1 MWRSLFIE
9 FFADIGKQKLR
20 SFLTLI
26 AIAWGTLSV
35 VLLLAF
41 GRGLGTSLME
51 GMLGAGNQVIVIYG
65 GQTSMNYEG
74 LGIGRSIRFT
84 EDDVKMLDQAIP
96 EIQYSSPQYGR
107 WGATIEY
114 GDVRTNAYM
123 EGVNPD
129 FQIMRTMYNTQGG
142 RFINEKDV
150 DEARRVLF
158 LGNDIAEQVFGE
170 EDPIGK
176 EVILNNTP
184 FTVVGTMQ
192 SKMQTSMNNGP
203 DAERAIIP
211 YTTFRNI
218 YGNRNV
224 GSILI
229 RPQDP
234 SQQELIKTK
243 VTNLLSAKYKFDP
256 SDEQAMPMWDFIE
269 MEEMNQKV
277 ATGLEIFLFTVGFFT
292 LMIAGVGV
300 ANIMFVVVK
309 ERTREIGIKM
319 AVGARKIH
327 IMTQFIF
334 ESLFISFMGG
344 FLGLAVSTA
353 IVYAVLALNL
363 GESEGAG
370 QFLGKPEISGLAV
383 AVTIGVL
390 ALIGLIAGIFPAM
403 KAAKVDPV
411 ESLRYE

>member
-1 MWRSLFIE
+1 MWQTLFRE
-9 FFADIGKQKLR
+9 FFADLGKQKLR

-41 GRGLGTSLME
+41 GRGLGTSMME

-74 LGIGRSIRFT
+74 LGIGRPIRFK
-84 EDDVKMLDQAIP
+84 EDDVAMLERAVPGISF
-96 EIQYSSPQYGR
+96 SSPQYGR
-107 WGATIEY
+107 WGARLDA
-114 GDVRTNAYM
+114 GDVVTNTYM

-129 FQIMRTMYNTQGG
+129 FEIMRTMYPVAGG

-150 DEARRVLF
+150 DELRRVLF
-158 LGNDIAEQVFGE
+158 LGDEIAQRLFGE
-170 EDPIGK
+170 EDPVGK
-176 EVILNNTP
+176 QILLDNMP
-184 FTVVGTMQ
+184 FTVVGVMA

-203 DAERAIIP
+203 DADRAIIP

-218 YGNRNV
+218 YGHQYVNSMLV
-224 GSILI
+224 
-229 RPQDP
+229 RPSDP
-234 SQQELIKTK
+234 SMQEEIKENI
-243 VTNLLSAKYKFDP
+243 VSILSAKYQFHPD
-256 SDEQAMPMWDFIE
+256 DEQAIPMWDFIE

-277 ATGLEIFLFTVGFFT
+277 ALGLEMFLFTVGFFT

-300 ANIMFVVVK
+300 ANIMFVIVK
-309 ERTREIGIKM
+309 ERTKEIGIKL

-327 IMTQFIF
+327 IIIQFIF

-344 FLGLAVSTA
+344 FLGLAVSSA
-353 IVYAVLALNL
+353 IVYGVLAMDMTQ
-363 GESEGAG
+363 GAG
-370 QFLGKPEISGLAV
+370 QFLGKPEISQMAV
-383 AVTIGVL
+383 IVTVGVL

>member
-114 GDVRTNAYM
+114 GEVRTNTYM

-129 FQIMRTMYNTQGG
+129 FQIMRTMYNVQGG

-158 LGNDIAEQVFGE
+158 LGDDIAVQVFGE

-176 EVILNNTP
+176 EVMLNNTP

-229 RPQDP
+229 RPHDP

-309 ERTREIGIKM
+309 ERTREIGIKL

-327 IMTQFIF
+327 IMIQFIF

-370 QFLGKPEISGLAV
+370 QFLGKPEISVLAV

-411 ESLRYE
+411 VSLRYE

>member
-74 LGIGRSIRFT
+74 LGIGRAIRFT

-114 GDVRTNAYM
+114 GDVRTNTYM

-129 FQIMRTMYNTQGG
+129 FQIMRTMYNTRGG

-176 EVILNNTP
+176 EVMLNNTP

-327 IMTQFIF
+327 IMIQFIF

-370 QFLGKPEISGLAV
+370 QFLGKPEISMLAV
-383 AVTIGVL
+383 AVTVGVL